1 MWTVRGRIRAGIERD
16 IGGGVCGVQHLK
28 KTDQVVIRGINDQL
42 SHSMGG
48 ELFGLK
54 RIALNEG
61 GE

>member
-1 MWTVRGRIRAGIERD
+1 M
-16 IGGGVCGVQHLK
+16 CGVQHLK